1 MLTVDEQRAT
11 LLALYPLFKEEVY
24 RRREQMMRWTAIGA
38 GSLFTILIVLLLVP
52 AHGRLTLSG
61 RALLAGAIALLAATF
76 ASLIL
81 QHQQR
86 HREAKQTLIELERA
100 LRLFDENAFPNRGPL
115 YPNHWQTDWT
125 RDHSTT
131 LSLVLLGLLALL
143 ALLATSLAS

>member
-24 RRREQMMRWTAIGA
+24 RRREQMMRWSAIGA
-38 GSLFTILIVLLLVP
+38 GSMFTILIVLLLVP
-52 AHGRLTLSG
+52 THSQLTLSG
-61 RALLAGAIALLAATF
+61 RALVAGAIVLLAATF
-76 ASLIL
+76 ASFIL
-81 QHQQR
+81 QQQQR
-86 HREAKQTLIELERA
+86 HRQAKQTLIELERA
-100 LRLFDENAFPNRGPL
+100 LGLFDADILPNQRPL

-131 LSLVLLGLLALL
+131 LSLVLLGFLALL